1 MFGQELGRLGLTL
14 EGGWNFPEMT
24 NHLNPPGLSKITEVP
39 EIEGKSASHYCNFHL
54 DLHSGPVVIQEMAA
68 PRAESCLCRKG
79 SCLEATGEPRPTFS
93 WPAPTPRSVRAGL
106 HPARLPW
113 AGQLRSTCLER
124 PRAVWG
130 LCMPGFTP
138 ATMLQSPSSLLED
151 WNSLLDDLPDPSLFP
166 SLCCVPAAR

>member
-24 NHLNPPGLSKITEVP
+24 NRLSPPGLCKIMEVP

-54 DLHSGPVVIQEMAA
+54 DFHSGPVAIQEMAA

-79 SCLEATGEPRPTFS
+79 SCLEACWRAQANLQLASPHPT
-93 WPAPTPRSVRAGL
+93 SVRAGL

-113 AGQLRSTCLER
+113 ARQVYSACLER

-130 LCMPGFTP
+130 LGMPGFTP
-138 ATMLQSPSSLLED
+138 PTMLQSLLHITVTVISPGGLEQ
-151 WNSLLDDLPDPSLFP
+151 PP
-166 SLCCVPAAR
+166 R